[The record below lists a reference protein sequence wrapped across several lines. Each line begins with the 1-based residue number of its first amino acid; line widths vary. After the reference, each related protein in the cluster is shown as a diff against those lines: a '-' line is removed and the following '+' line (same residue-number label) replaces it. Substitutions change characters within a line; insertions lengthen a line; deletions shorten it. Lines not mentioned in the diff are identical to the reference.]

1 MKVRLLTSRA
11 GQGWSQAAGDEIE
24 VSSQEG
30 TRLIE
35 MHRAVPMR
43 EKREKATRAPPEA
56 RNTGER

>member
-30 TRLIE
+30 ARLIE
-35 MHRAVPMR
+35 MHRAVPIR
-43 EKREKATRAPPEA
+43 EKREKATRAPPEV
-56 RNTGER
+56 R